1 PRPPFA
7 ALKHGFFY
15 KKCHKTQKNDGSVHF
30 IILLS
35 SLTVFNYFPP
45 SALNFSR
52 KIAPKTMF
60 FDIFSVPKL
69 IDFKTRTQLFS
80 KLYVIFSIKV
90 FTFVKVFD
98 IRIDLHHG
106 F

>member
-1 PRPPFA
+1 
-7 ALKHGFFY
+7 
-15 KKCHKTQKNDGSVHF
+15 
-30 IILLS
+30 
-35 SLTVFNYFPP
+35 
-45 SALNFSR
+45 
-52 KIAPKTMF
+52 MF